1 MKIFKVYARMKDTA
15 GEGNEIVFDLILPAV
30 DAEAATMAAGN
41 LGYLLNDSTNHRL
54 KIKSIW
60 AEEIPG
66 TKEKESN
73 V

>member
-1 MKIFKVYARMKDTA
+1 
-15 GEGNEIVFDLILPAV
+15 V